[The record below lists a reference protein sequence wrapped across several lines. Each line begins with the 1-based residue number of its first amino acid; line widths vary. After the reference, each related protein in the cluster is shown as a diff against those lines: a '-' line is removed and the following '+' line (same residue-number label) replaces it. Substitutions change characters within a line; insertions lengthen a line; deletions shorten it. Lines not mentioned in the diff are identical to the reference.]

1 MKMLN
6 NLRAG
11 FTLLPALK
19 NIQHKTIPQLQYLKV
34 RQGGYTGIMKN
45 IHESEAK
52 PGAKKYQLLKRIAGQ
67 YI

>member
-19 NIQHKTIPQLQYLKV
+19 NIPHKTIPQLQYLKV

-52 PGAKKYQLLKRIAGQ
+52 P
-67 YI
+67 